1 MQNKDLSQ
9 TMQNFLVMFNK
20 CFYKSRSNFKVNI
33 LRSIILVPKESSSKV
48 SQTPKIKKLQNVGIL
63 TIVLSLAIK

>member
-9 TMQNFLVMFNK
+9 TMQNFLVMFK